1 MATDTVPWDSA
12 AALRTGEE
20 IAAYID
26 AVLEEDDP
34 SLLPHALG
42 VVARARGMT
51 ELAREIGLGRES
63 LYKSLS
69 SDGNPSF
76 STVVKVLSVLGVK
89 LHATSADGRHG

>member
-1 MATDTVPWDSA
+1 MATETIPWDSA
-12 AALRTGEE
+12 ANLRNSEE

-26 AVLEEDDP
+26 AVLEENDP
-34 SLLPHALG
+34 ALLTHALG
-42 VVARARGMT
+42 VVARARGMS

-76 STVVKVLSVLGVK
+76 STVCKVLGVLGVK
-89 LHATSADGRHG
+89 LHATPSDIRQG